1 MDDTPE
7 ALEVVGAV
15 ESVVEAVVVA
25 DVENGELVEMSDDE
39 VGAAELVLG
48 AAVVVGSE
56 VVVAMLLDVG
66 AADSVVEVALVADVD
81 TAVSDEAL
89 AETESVDCEA
99 DPALELAPVL
109 RLACLFGIIPRGGGV
124 PAVTRVMR
132 SKTARARSVSLM
144 DCLMVTV
151 PFLYE

>member
-15 ESVVEAVVVA
+15 ESVVAAVVVA
-25 DVENGELVEMSDDE
+25 DVETGELVEMSDDE

-66 AADSVVEVALVADVD
+66 AADSVVEVALVAGVD

-89 AETESVDCEA
+89 AEAESVD
-99 DPALELAPVL
+99 
-109 RLACLFGIIPRGGGV
+109 
-124 PAVTRVMR
+124 
-132 SKTARARSVSLM
+132 
-144 DCLMVTV
+144 
-151 PFLYE
+151 